1 MKKPIESD
9 NPLLNKKI
17 VKSTLKTHAYSTPW
31 DQPQY
36 KEQIV
41 SNQKYSKIE
50 NVFEIPYLKHIPAY
64 KTGGDFFTR
73 FNMCIEKKKNL
84 KKTLDDITKRYND
97 IMAIFNKELDKTFAG
112 SPTQEQK
119 ERMMEYIIKMLELYH
134 EFREVEHYDDIFS
147 KEVEKTNMT
156 FSGAQKEKFED
167 GMAILKKGFPFQLT
181 VTYSK
186 MNDDFRKI
194 INRCFLEKNMRFYKP
209 KEIADVTLYKER
221 LMYKT
226 N

>member
-1 MKKPIESD
+1 MKKPVQSD

-17 VKSTLKTHAYSTPW
+17 VKTTMKTHAYSTPW

-50 NVFEIPYLKHIPAY
+50 NVYEIPYLKHPPAY
-64 KTGGDFFTR
+64 KTGEFFQR
-73 FNMCIEKKKNL
+73 FNICVEKKKNL
-84 KKTLDDITKRYND
+84 KQTLDSITKRYND
-97 IMAIFNKELDKTFAG
+97 LMAIFNKDLDKTFAG

-119 ERMMEYIIKMLELYH
+119 DKMKGYFISMLELYH
-134 EFREVEHYDDIFS
+134 ESREVEHYDDIFT
-147 KEVEKTNMT
+147 KEVEKNKMT
-156 FSGAQKEKFED
+156 FSGAQKDKYED

-181 VTYSK
+181 ITYSK

-194 INRCFLEKNMRFYKP
+194 INRCFLEHFFR
-209 KEIADVTLYKER
+209 V
-221 LMYKT
+221 
-226 N
+226 

>member
-1 MKKPIESD
+1 MKKPVESD

-50 NVFEIPYLKHIPAY
+50 NVFEIPYLKHTPSY
-64 KTGGDFFTR
+64 KISDFFII
-73 FNMCIEKKKNL
+73 FNICVEKKKNL

-147 KEVEKTNMT
+147 KAVEKNNIT
-156 FSGAQKEKFED
+156 FSGA
-167 GMAILKKGFPFQLT
+167 
-181 VTYSK
+181 
-186 MNDDFRKI
+186 
-194 INRCFLEKNMRFYKP
+194 
-209 KEIADVTLYKER
+209 
-221 LMYKT
+221 
-226 N
+226 

>member
-1 MKKPIESD
+1 MSKPVTSD

-17 VKSTLKTHAYSTPW
+17 VKTTLKTHAYSTPW

-41 SNQKYSKIE
+41 SQQKYSKIE
-50 NVFEIPYLKHIPAY
+50 NVYEIPYMHPPSY
-64 KTGGDFFTR
+64 RMGDFNSR
-73 FNMCIEKKKNL
+73 FNICVQKKQNL
-84 KKTLDDITKRYND
+84 KQTLDDINRRYND
-97 IMAIFNKELDKTFAG
+97 LMAVFNRELDKTFAG
-112 SPTQEQK
+112 SPSQDQK
-119 ERMMEYIIKMLELYH
+119 MRMREYFIKMLDLYH
-134 EFREVEHYDDIFS
+134 ECRDIEHYDDIFA
-147 KEVEKTNMT
+147 KEYANL
-156 FSGAQKEKFED
+156 GPQKQRFED
-167 GMAILKKGFPFQLT
+167 GMAILQKGFPFQLT

-186 MNDDFRKI
+186 MNDEFRKI

-209 KEIADVTLYKER
+209 KEIEDVTLYKER

>member
-1 MKKPIESD
+1 MKKQVESD

-17 VKSTLKTHAYSTPW
+17 VKTTLKTHAYSTPW

-50 NVFEIPYLKHIPAY
+50 NVFDIPYLKNPPAY
-64 KTGGDFFTR
+64 QQGDFFTR
-73 FNMCIEKKKNL
+73 FNICVQKKKDL

-97 IMAIFNKELDKTFAG
+97 LMAFFNKELDKTFAG
-112 SPTQEQK
+112 SPTQDQK
-119 ERMMEYIIKMLELYH
+119 NKMVEYFIKLLELYH
-134 EFREVEHYDDIFS
+134 ESREIEHYDDIFS
-147 KEVEKTNMT
+147 KEVEKNKTT
-156 FSGAQKEKFED
+156 FSGAQKEKYDD

-181 VTYSK
+181 IAYSK
-186 MNDDFRKI
+186 MNDEFRKI

-209 KEIADVTLYKER
+209 KEIEDVTLYKER

>member
-1 MKKPIESD
+1 MKKQVESD

-17 VKSTLKTHAYSTPW
+17 VKTTMKTHAYSTPW

-36 KEQIV
+36 KEEIV

-50 NVFEIPYLKHIPAY
+50 NVFDIPYLKHTPSY
-64 KTGGDFFTR
+64 KTGEFWTR
-73 FNMCIEKKKNL
+73 FNMCVEKKKNL

-112 SPTQEQK
+112 NPTKEQK
-119 ERMMEYIIKMLELYH
+119 DRMMEYIIKMLELYH
-134 EFREVEHYDDIFS
+134 ESREVEHYDDIFT
-147 KEVEKTNMT
+147 KEVEKNKMT
-156 FSGAQKEKFED
+156 ISGAQKEKYEE

-186 MNDDFRKI
+186 MNDEFRKI

-209 KEIADVTLYKER
+209 KEIEDVTLYKER

>member
-1 MKKPIESD
+1 MKKQVESD

-17 VKSTLKTHAYSTPW
+17 VKTTLKTHAYSTPW

-50 NVFEIPYLKHIPAY
+50 NVFDIPYLKHPPAY
-64 KTGGDFFTR
+64 KQGDFFTR
-73 FNMCIEKKKNL
+73 FNICVQKKKDL

-97 IMAIFNKELDKTFAG
+97 LMAFFNKELDKTFAG
-112 SPTQEQK
+112 SPTQDQK
-119 ERMMEYIIKMLELYH
+119 NKMVEYFIKLLELYH
-134 EFREVEHYDDIFS
+134 ESREIEHYDDIFS
-147 KEVEKTNMT
+147 KEVEKNKTT
-156 FSGAQKEKFED
+156 FSGAQKEKYDD

-181 VTYSK
+181 VAYSK
-186 MNDDFRKI
+186 LNDDFRKI

-209 KEIADVTLYKER
+209 KEIEDVTLYKER

>member
-1 MKKPIESD
+1 MKKPVQSD
-9 NPLLNKKI
+9 NPLLDKKI
-17 VKSTLKTHAYSTPW
+17 VKTTMKTHAYSTPW

-36 KEQIV
+36 HEQIV

-50 NVFEIPYLKHIPAY
+50 NVFEIPYIKNPPSY
-64 KTGGDFFTR
+64 KTGEFFQR
-73 FNMCIEKKKNL
+73 FNICVEKKKNL
-84 KKTLDDITKRYND
+84 KQTLDSITKRYND
-97 IMAIFNKELDKTFAG
+97 LMAILNKDLDKTFAG
-112 SPTQEQK
+112 SPSQEQK
-119 ERMMEYIIKMLELYH
+119 DKMKEYFIKMLELYH
-134 EFREVEHYDDIFS
+134 ESREVEHYDDIFT
-147 KEVEKTNMT
+147 KEVEKNKMT

-181 VTYSK
+181 IAYSK
-186 MNDDFRKI
+186 MNDEFRKI

-209 KEIADVTLYKER
+209 KEIEDVTLYKER